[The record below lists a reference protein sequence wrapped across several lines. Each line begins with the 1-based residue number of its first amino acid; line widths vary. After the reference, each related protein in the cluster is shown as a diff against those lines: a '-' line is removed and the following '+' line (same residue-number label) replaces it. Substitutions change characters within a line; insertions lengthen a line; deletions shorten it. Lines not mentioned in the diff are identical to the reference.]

1 MRFKKNYNLP
11 LNKIE
16 WSYMENT
23 SLIDDIIQNVNYS
36 LWSVKVFYFIS
47 KTNCESVTFN
57 KNLAIGL
64 STDSNLRRI
73 RYLAFAKSTLD
84 MKSINKSQTQLKDSF
99 SIFITFLHLAIIF
112 VGNLIDLRSAIDN
125 VKDKKQSTSGN

>member
-1 MRFKKNYNLP
+1 
-11 LNKIE
+11 
-16 WSYMENT
+16 MENT

-84 MKSINKSQTQLKDSF
+84 MKSSNKSQTQLKDSF
-99 SIFITFLHLAIIF
+99 SIFITFLHLAIIS